1 MDWRRNEVREM
12 FSSGYSQFEI
22 SNMLH
27 ISQST
32 ISRDV
37 NYMQSK
43 INKRDVDPDDQL
55 FDEYEKMMLTL
66 DETVKELWKII
77 DSSKTSSK
85 EKAKSINL
93 ILNVTKE
100 RRSMLEKEI
109 DILKTEAYKNLVG
122 DRLH

>member
-1 MDWRRNEVREM
+1 LKTKQSKGAVLKGV
-12 FSSGYSQFEI
+12 FQFEI

-32 ISRDV
+32 ISRDI

-43 INKRDVDPDDQL
+43 INKGDVDPDDQL
-55 FDEYEKMMLTL
+55 LVECEKIMLNL
-66 DETVKELWKII
+66 DEMVEELWKII
-77 DSSKTSSK
+77 DSTKTGSK

-100 RRSMLEKEI
+100 RSSILEKDV
-109 DILKTEAYKNLVG
+109 DIIRMKMHKDLFG
-122 DRLH
+122 DRSP